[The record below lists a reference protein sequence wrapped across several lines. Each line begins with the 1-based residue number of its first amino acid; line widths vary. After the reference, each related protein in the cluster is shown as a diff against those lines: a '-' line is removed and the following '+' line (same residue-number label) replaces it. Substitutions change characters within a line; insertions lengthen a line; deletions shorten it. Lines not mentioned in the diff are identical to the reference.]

1 MMSLRFHFYILVL
14 YACIIIQTQCLDN
27 ICLPNE
33 EADLFNCGDSIP
45 DVGNNICLPK
55 EHVALFIFGDS
66 DVDAGNNNYINTTTD
81 FQANYSPY
89 GENFFRY
96 PTGRSSNGRL
106 ITDFIGKII
115 VN

>member
-1 MMSLRFHFYILVL
+1 MMISLRFYLCFLVL
-14 YACIIIQTQCLDN
+14 HASISIQTTQCHT
-27 ICLPNE
+27 E
-33 EADLFNCGDSIP
+33 
-45 DVGNNICLPK
+45 ICLPK
-55 EHVALFIFGDS
+55 NHVALFIFGDS
-66 DVDAGNNNYINTTTD
+66 EVDAGNSNYINTTTD

-115 VN
+115 VK

>member
-1 MMSLRFHFYILVL
+1 MMISLSIS
-14 YACIIIQTQCLDN
+14 IQTTQCHG
-27 ICLPNE
+27 E
-33 EADLFNCGDSIP
+33 
-45 DVGNNICLPK
+45 ICLPK
-55 EHVALFIFGDS
+55 NHVALFIFADS
-66 DVDAGNNNYINTTTD
+66 VVDAGNNNYINTTTD